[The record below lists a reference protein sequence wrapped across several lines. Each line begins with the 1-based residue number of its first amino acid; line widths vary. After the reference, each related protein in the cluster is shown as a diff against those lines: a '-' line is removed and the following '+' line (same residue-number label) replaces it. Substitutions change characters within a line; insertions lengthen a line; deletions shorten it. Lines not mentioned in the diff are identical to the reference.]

1 MSSMLRLQ
9 FIVAVLF
16 SAATLSAYGLEAPTP
31 LKIHDIALPW
41 KIKMGEEAQTTAVD
55 EGFNTIVFLGR
66 QLIRPDVY
74 DKILQISR
82 LDGEGTSARYKTPV
96 PLAEN
101 CYADART
108 VALSPDGRWLALG
121 LGHDAEQ
128 GSSPLKII
136 DLPRYTGCSPGKA
149 VQLMSVPSEGRY
161 VLSFNGNSD
170 RLAVGQPFATSAQSS
185 WGEGPSQGFVAEY
198 TLSGDASWSL
208 KDLTDRYLF
217 GSFNRPNYYAGFG
230 SSFIVS
236 ADGSTKAIMVAGEGA
251 SPGPYSRNPATPKLV
266 LQKSKFP
273 DAIFDMEKHNRYQV
287 EGNRLAMDSSGRTA
301 VSVVS
306 ADGANDSDQPLLYSF
321 DFRTDNWHKSEYKNI
336 DFLSC
341 FPSDRPASQDSV
353 TLLDVVMS
361 EGRGRLLVTVN
372 AWDRATNDSPEG
384 RTGICVFS
392 REGAE
397 DWELMT
403 EASQTIS
410 AALHNSIDERFIVDQ
425 RHIHKLQGNSD
436 LTKILVS
443 SVAYAIVLEL
453 KWDEL
458 EAASP
463 GLPVWLLYE
472 ASKS

>member
-1 MSSMLRLQ
+1 M
-9 FIVAVLF
+9 VLVL
-16 SAATLSAYGLEAPTP
+16 SCAATLSAYCLEAPTP

-41 KIKMGEEAQTTAVD
+41 EIKMGEEAQTTAVD
-55 EGFNTIVFLGR
+55 EGFKTIVFLGR

-74 DKILQISR
+74 DTILQISR
-82 LDGEGTSARYKTPV
+82 LDGEGASARYKTPV
-96 PLAEN
+96 PLADS

-121 LGHDAEQ
+121 LGHDAER

-149 VQLMSVPSEGRY
+149 VQLMSVVSEGRY
-161 VLSFNGNSD
+161 ALSFNENSD
-170 RLAVGQPFATSAQSS
+170 RLAIAQPYATYAESS
-185 WGEGPSQGFVAEY
+185 WGDGPSQGFVTEFS
-198 TLSGDASWSL
+198 LSADTTWSSA
-208 KDLTDRYLF
+208 DLTDLYPF
-217 GSFNRPNYYAGFG
+217 GSPSSPNYYAGFG

-251 SPGPYSRNPATPKLV
+251 IPGPYFRNPATPKLV

-273 DAIFDMEKHNRYQV
+273 DKIFDIEKHNRHQV
-287 EGNRLAMDSSGRTA
+287 EGNRLAMDPSGRTA

-306 ADGANDSDQPLLYSF
+306 ADGANDSDQPILYSF

-341 FPSDRPASQDSV
+341 FPAERPASQDSV
-353 TLLDVVMS
+353 SLLDVVMS
-361 EGRGRLLVTVN
+361 ADRGRLLVTVN
-372 AWDRATNDSPEG
+372 VWDTATNDSPEG